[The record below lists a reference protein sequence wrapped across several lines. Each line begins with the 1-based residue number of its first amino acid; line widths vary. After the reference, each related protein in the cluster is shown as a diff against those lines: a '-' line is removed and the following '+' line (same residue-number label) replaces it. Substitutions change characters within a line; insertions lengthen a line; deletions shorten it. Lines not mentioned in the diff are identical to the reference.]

1 MSSVFRKIIRPI
13 GGLWQWL
20 RKVNPFLLLTIVFV
34 IVVVIPSEYSIWNQ
48 LKYSREIARQEREIR
63 QLEERIERATAAKQ
77 ALVVERDRLE
87 KFARERYLMKEED
100 EDIYLIDE

>member
-13 GGLWQWL
+13 GWLWQWL

-48 LKYSREIARQEREIR
+48 LKYSREIARQGREIR